1 MPEKPSISGPEGPRK
16 IWALWVEKM
25 GPSGNEPLTNSLQ
38 VGGVDELGIGVYTD
52 DEVPMKKETPKK
64 SRKARGSSQLEF
76 ERGWAELEAQHDRI
90 KTDWMSLAAQLGVL
104 K

>member
-1 MPEKPSISGPEGPRK
+1 
-16 IWALWVEKM
+16 
-25 GPSGNEPLTNSLQ
+25 
-38 VGGVDELGIGVYTD
+38 
-52 DEVPMKKETPKK
+52 MKKESPKK

-90 KTDWMSLAAQLGVL
+90 KTDWMALAAQLGVL